1 MPDVSNIPDAKGMA
15 DAPQA
20 PSGVPGAEDVGRLA
34 NELFRSSSN
43 LPTPPSAQGSRGVP
57 KGTAAHIDSVDSG
70 IIHGPAA
77 DDGLAGAVGSLDR
90 GVGSAPIS
98 SSPKPGQMPNPEP
111 LTPPGGMET
120 GFYFLEEGMGQAS
133 GTAEIAARAAAE
145 LTAQDLADPYSFG
158 KVANEMFGERWVVC
172 GERVERAQSRLGLKE
187 PPTPESMP
195 GQAEAPPAQ
204 VGPSSGGLDVESV
217 RRDFPILHR
226 KVNGR
231 PLIWLDNAATTQ
243 KPQAVIDRISKFYA
257 EENSNIHR
265 GAHLLAAA
273 ATDAYEAARTTV
285 QRFLGAA
292 SPKEIIFVRGT
303 TEAVNLVAQSLG
315 RSRLGPGDEI
325 VLTQLEHH
333 SNIIPWQFVA
343 KETGAFLRV
352 APVNDRGELMLDAY
366 ARLLGPRTRIVAV
379 TQVSNALGTVLP
391 VREMTDMA
399 HRHGAVVL
407 VDGAQGV
414 PHFAVN
420 VQEIGCDFYAFSGHK
435 LFGPTGVGVLYGR
448 KALLDEMPP
457 WQGGGSMIDRVTFEE
472 STFAPVPAKFEAG
485 TGILAGAV
493 GLGAA
498 IDYVTR
504 LGPGRIERYEAA
516 LMKYAADGLA
526 TVPGLRPIGTAQ
538 HKAGAH
544 SFVLEGSSSREVGE
558 FLDTKGI
565 AVRAGHHCA
574 QPTMDRF
581 GVDGTVRPS
590 LAFYN
595 TRAEIDSLVDALK
608 EFQGVRR

>member
-1 MPDVSNIPDAKGMA
+1 MVDVPKSGDLPGAPRPPSGFPGEDQVGQMA
-15 DAPQA
+15 NQLFRAASSPAAQA
-20 PSGVPGAEDVGRLA
+20 PTPGGPRETVAGGRPDMPVSAANLQHPATGDALGAAAGMFQQGVATPGHD
-34 NELFRSSSN
+34 
-43 LPTPPSAQGSRGVP
+43 PPSEPFQ
-57 KGTAAHIDSVDSG
+57 T
-70 IIHGPAA
+70 PAPDPA
-77 DDGLAGAVGSLDR
+77 
-90 GVGSAPIS
+90 
-98 SSPKPGQMPNPEP
+98 SPA
-111 LTPPGGMET
+111 GMEA
-120 GFYFLEEGMGQAS
+120 GFYFLREAMDHAG
-133 GTAEIAARAAAE
+133 GTAEAAARAAAE
-145 LTAQDLADPYSFG
+145 VTAQDHADPYSFG

-172 GERVERAQSRLGLKE
+172 GDRMERAQSRLGLKE

-195 GQAEAPPAQ
+195 AQPVTPPVQAEPAP
-204 VGPSSGGLDVESV
+204 GGLDVESV

-243 KPQAVIDRISKFYA
+243 KPQAVIDRISKYYA

-265 GAHLLAAA
+265 GAHFLAAA
-273 ATDAYEAARTTV
+273 ATDAYEAARVTV

-292 SPKEIIFVRGT
+292 SASEIVFVRGT

-315 RSRLGPGDEI
+315 GARLSPGDEV

-333 SNIIPWQFVA
+333 SNIIPWQMVA
-343 KETGAFLRV
+343 KQTGANLRV
-352 APVNDRGELMLDAY
+352 APVNDRGEVMMDAY
-366 ARLLGPRTRIVAV
+366 ARLLGPRTRIVAM
-379 TQVSNALGTVLP
+379 THVSNALGSVLP
-391 VREMTDMA
+391 VREMTDLA

-420 VQEIGCDFYAFSGHK
+420 VQAIGCDFYAFSGHK
-435 LFGPTGVGVLYGR
+435 FFGPTGVGALYGR

-504 LGPGRIERYEAA
+504 LGPGGLEQYEAA

-544 SFVLEGSSSREVGE
+544 SFVLEGSSPREVGE
-558 FLDTKGI
+558 FLDSKGI

-595 TRAEIDSLVDALK
+595 TRAEIDALVEALN
-608 EFQGVRR
+608 ELQGAH